1 MITRQVHWLAH
12 VRVCKVV
19 RGFPTL
25 PQNQTENFD
34 PFPSS
39 YRTMTSVRRAHTRRR
54 GPDTGVYSA
63 HSGTQARQ
71 YTASSWPRPLDTY
84 STGHSLHSDRGTS
97 PGYHLGTRV
106 ADPPLPWLSGT
117 RWYICPRGTPSV
129 SQAGPSDTRMCTP
142 FCSGSRTWSRVCS
155 VCWGYRESRPSGR
168 YSSGGQ
174 CSKACRCSYRL
185 ASSNRL
191 QGSKISQMFCIN
203 SL

>member
-1 MITRQVHWLAH
+1 MAH

-71 YTASSWPRPLDTY
+71 YTASSWPRPLDTC

-97 PGYHLGTRV
+97 PGYHSGTRV
-106 ADPPLPWLSGT
+106 ADPPRTWLSGT

-129 SQAGPSDTRMCTP
+129 SPAGPSDTRMCTP
-142 FCSGSRTWSRVCS
+142 FCSGSRTCSRVCS

-203 SL
+203 PL